1 MKKLLGLTLITLTVG
16 CGQSDLDNAER
27 YAVTRAEVARDYVYT
42 RGPENIIHGDQDR
55 SQDGAQGDTGERGES
70 GVAGERGER
79 GESGVAGTTG
89 SQGER
94 GESGDNGLDG
104 LDGLDGTDGILSVV
118 DPCGDGQGPDEVVI
132 FTDSGVLAWYNNVG
146 LSVLAENVTYQTT
159 DNQKCLFR
167 IENGVLVEL

>member
-16 CGQSDLDNAER
+16 CGQSDLDSAEK
-27 YAVTRAEVARDYVYT
+27 YAVTRAEVARNYVYT

-55 SQDGAQGDTGERGES
+55 SQDGVAGDTG
-70 GVAGERGER
+70 A
-79 GESGVAGTTG
+79 TG
-89 SQGER
+89 SQGERGDTGATGATGTR

-132 FTDSGVLAWYNNVG
+132 FTDSGVLAWYKNVG
-146 LSVLAENVTYQTT
+146 LSVLVENVTYRTT
-159 DNQKCLFR
+159 DKQKCIFR

>member
-16 CGQSDLDNAER
+16 CGQSDIDSAER

-70 GVAGERGER
+70 GVAGER
-79 GESGVAGTTG
+79 
-89 SQGER
+89 GER

>member
-70 GVAGERGER
+70 GVAGER
-79 GESGVAGTTG
+79 
-89 SQGER
+89 GER